1 MRPGALKQPHN
12 DPTLAIVN
20 RTLVVAAIQATSENG
35 QPKQNLAGAEDLVED
50 AARQGARLILCPE
63 FLATGYIFDDSI
75 WDAGEPAGGLT
86 ESWLARQAKKHEVYL
101 GASFLEAE
109 GDDFYNTFSLFGPD
123 GELRGRVRKASLPF
137 FEGRYFRPCAGSKVI
152 ETEIGTFG
160 VGICND
166 TQTAHFLREVC
177 TKAPDLIL
185 MPHSAPTPALPSPL
199 RRLFVSQ
206 LSETA
211 GRYARALG
219 IPVVMANKVSTRE
232 GSSPIPIVPG
242 WHVRWRF
249 VGHSSI
255 YDSDGTEMKKL
266 ENAEGS
272 LVAEVHLSDE
282 NRKRVAPPARGYWS
296 FGPKLGAGAVGGFL
310 LSLELLGKR
319 AYARSQR
326 RRAQA
331 REHAPREHDNV

>member
-1 MRPGALKQPHN
+1 MKRPRN

-35 QPKQNLAGAEDLVED
+35 QAKQNLAGAEGLVQD
-50 AARQGARLILCPE
+50 AAKQGARLILCPE

-75 WDAGEPAGGLT
+75 WDAGEPASGLT
-86 ESWLARQAKKHEVYL
+86 ETSLAEQSKEHGVFL

-123 GELRGRVRKASLPF
+123 GKMRGRVRKGSLPF
-137 FEGRYFRPCAGSKVI
+137 FEGRYFKPCAGSKVI
-152 ETEIGTFG
+152 ETEIGSFG

-166 TQTAHFLREVC
+166 TQTAGFLREVC
-177 TKAPDLIL
+177 TKSPDLIL
-185 MPHSAPTPALPSPL
+185 MPHSAPTPALPGPL
-199 RRLFVSQ
+199 RQLFVSQ

-219 IPVVMANKVSTRE
+219 VPVVMANKVSKRE
-232 GSSPIPIVPG
+232 GSTPIPIVPG
-242 WHVRWRF
+242 WRVRWRF

-255 YDSDGTEMKKL
+255 YDSDGAQLQKL
-266 ENAEGS
+266 ENAEGA
-272 LVAEVHLSDE
+272 LVAQVQLSDE
-282 NRKRVAPPARGYWS
+282 NRKRLAPPKRGYWS
-296 FGPKLGAGAVGGFL
+296 FGPKLGASAVGGFL

-319 AYARSQR
+319 AYARSER
-326 RRAQA
+326 RRTQA
-331 REHAPREHDNV
+331 REHAPGA